1 MNYLMRFLIALPIIS
16 YLSISSGISIAAI
29 PSTSHK
35 SSAETTLTLAGFLDF
50 KSLLFSSGT
59 GDDLDGVFNQI
70 KIIGPETFRNA
81 ALRHGILKNFKSKR
95 SPVFSTNP
103 IWQWNDSDLDVLNV
117 EVYGKPSAAS
127 MELIDAILGDV
138 TDNTRN
144 HGVSWMLNP
153 AVGPATAAYFNSAT
167 QRVMGL
173 IEELENTTAT
183 VPAMSQTT
191 HATQPVAKIPH
202 LALLFFSGLVLVTI
216 GLLWPRLRKTLPRPV
231 KRADPVACFD
241 AIRNSPIRYEA
252 KTL

>member
-1 MNYLMRFLIALPIIS
+1 MKYLMRFLIALPIIS
-16 YLSISSGISIAAI
+16 CLSIYSGVSIAAI

-35 SSAETTLTLAGFLDF
+35 SLAETTLTLAGFLDF

-70 KIIGPETFRNA
+70 KIIGPEMFRNA

-127 MELIDAILGDV
+127 AELIDAILGDV

-144 HGVSWMLNP
+144 HGISWMLNP
-153 AVGPATAAYFNSAT
+153 SFGPGTAGYLNSAT
-167 QRVMGL
+167 QKVIHL
-173 IEELENTTAT
+173 IEKLENAAST
-183 VPAMSQTT
+183 VPAISQSAA
-191 HATQPVAKIPH
+191 ATQSVMKSPYSPLV
-202 LALLFFSGLVLVTI
+202 FFFGLVLV
-216 GLLWPRLRKTLPRPV
+216 
-231 KRADPVACFD
+231 
-241 AIRNSPIRYEA
+241 
-252 KTL
+252 